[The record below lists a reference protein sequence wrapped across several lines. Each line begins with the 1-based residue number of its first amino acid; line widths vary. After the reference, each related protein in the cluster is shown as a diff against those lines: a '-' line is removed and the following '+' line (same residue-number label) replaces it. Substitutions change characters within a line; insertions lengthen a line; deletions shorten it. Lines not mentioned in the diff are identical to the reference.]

1 MCKRRKGKKRAREK
15 KTNGDRERKT
25 VIEMEN
31 PQHSVF
37 MPDRVLFE
45 PKTNSSARTETDIWA
60 CAEACG
66 RGLVRG
72 GGRALSMN
80 SLVS

>member
-1 MCKRRKGKKRAREK
+1 
-15 KTNGDRERKT
+15 
-25 VIEMEN
+25 MEN

-45 PKTNSSARTETDIWA
+45 PKTNHSARTETDIWA
-60 CAEACG
+60 CAEAYG